1 MKKQTIVILA
11 LTFFI
16 LLGLQLNSVASA
28 SQIYYSD
35 KLTVGNEFVWD
46 LTYYEFNMEIEELFM
61 DLENESVITLEILQS
76 PADVNFAQ
84 IAFSNFSD
92 YFNLTFGEQIYD
104 FHWDDPFH
112 WFIYPI
118 SMDGVNSVEEGW
130 IYAVIDD
137 FYFNE
142 DSNFTIEIKN
152 NQVRYVGDIKYGDDT
167 TVDVELIIEQ
177 DTGIMIHISVT
188 FGTITSEETNYQI
201 VFKRR
206 GVDNSFSVPMSLFA
220 FIIPL
225 VLITVILR
233 KRNRYCS

>member
-1 MKKQTIVILA
+1 MKKQTIVSLA

-16 LLGLQLNSVASA
+16 LLGLQLNSVTAA

-35 KLTVGNEFVWD
+35 KLIVGNEFVWD

-76 PADVNFAQ
+76 PANVNFVQ

-104 FHWDDPFH
+104 FNWDDPFH
-112 WFIYPI
+112 LFIYPI
-118 SMDGVNSVEEGW
+118 SMDGVNSVEEEW

-142 DSNFTIEIKN
+142 DSSFTIEIKN
-152 NQVRYVGDIKYGDDT
+152 NQVRYVGDIRYDDDA
-167 TVDVELIIEQ
+167 TVDVDLIIEK
-177 DTGIMIHISVT
+177 DTGIMIQISVE

-201 VFKRR
+201 VLKRR
-206 GVDNSFSVPMSLFA
+206 GVDISVPMSLFA

-225 VLITVILR
+225 VLITVLLR
-233 KRNRYCS
+233 KRDLYCS